1 MTTLDE
7 AKLQVKA
14 MATFGR
20 FNGFAAELGA
30 HYGAKASLFDAR
42 PRSCQQHRLGRRPR
56 A

>member
-7 AKLQVKA
+7 AKLQEKA
-14 MATFGR
+14 LATFGL
-20 FNGFAAELGA
+20 FNGFAAEPGA